1 MSSKPKT
8 DNKISFDIHT
18 GIKLRNKRVERKKTQ
33 ERIAKVLNVTFQQ
46 IQKYE
51 KGVNG
56 LSGFHILQ
64 LSDFFKVPVTY
75 FFEGFN
81 PTTYKSDLQYLD
93 KLQEINVNN
102 QIRNE
107 KLYPNPNSFDQLT
120 DQSNDTDEVLKI
132 AQ

>member
-8 DNKISFDIHT
+8 QEKIKFDIHT

-33 ERIAKVLNVTFQQ
+33 ERVAKVLNVTFQQ
-46 IQKYE
+46 VQKYE
-51 KGVNG
+51 KGTNG

-93 KLQEINVNN
+93 KLPEINVNN

>member
-8 DNKISFDIHT
+8 QEKIKFDIHT

-33 ERIAKVLNVTFQQ
+33 ERVAKVLNVTFQQ
-46 IQKYE
+46 VQKYE
-51 KGVNG
+51 KGTNG

-64 LSDFFKVPVTY
+64 LSEFFKVPVTY

-81 PTTYKSDLQYLD
+81 VRTYESDLKYLD
-93 KLQEINVNN
+93 KLPEININN
-102 QIRNE
+102 QIRNK

>member
-81 PTTYKSDLQYLD
+81 PTTYKSDLQYFD
-93 KLQEINVNN
+93 KLPEINVNN

>member
-1 MSSKPKT
+1 MMVTNWFGVFTVLLASHSIVAMIAWIAGREGQDKT

-81 PTTYKSDLQYLD
+81 
-93 KLQEINVNN
+93 
-102 QIRNE
+102 
-107 KLYPNPNSFDQLT
+107 
-120 DQSNDTDEVLKI
+120 QSIT
-132 AQ
+132 